1 MITNEGAKMSK
12 STGNVVNPDFFDPD
26 ELRMCLMFIGPYS
39 EGGDWNEGGIK
50 GVSKFLRKIRSWLGS
65 VGSDDVD
72 IDSLREILDRRVRSM
87 QFNTA
92 VSDWMKFYN
101 SNKANR
107 PNLESSKAIRDMLNC
122 FAPNP

>member
-1 MITNEGAKMSK
+1 MITYNGAKMSK

-72 IDSLREILDRRVRSM
+72 IDSLRETLDRRVRSM

-107 PNLESSKAIRDMLNC
+107 PNLESSKAIYNMLNC
-122 FAPNP
+122 FTPNP